1 MESNTF
7 TYTSFI
13 PLEVRS
19 DYRRQ
24 YYSDDGTPKYIIE
37 VDPDTKRY
45 VRQTVK
51 LITDPEW
58 ITRLAYV
65 LYDAKEVEFMD
76 WLNPAGYVIDKVD
89 FVTPDRVL
97 LSL

>member
-1 MESNTF
+1 MESATF
-7 TYTSFI
+7 TYTDFI
-13 PLEVRS
+13 PLEIRP

-24 YYSDDGTPKYIIE
+24 YYTEDGSPRYVVE
-37 VDPDTKRY
+37 ADPDTKRY

-51 LITDPEW
+51 LITDPYW

-65 LYDAKEVEFMD
+65 LYEAKDVEYIN
-76 WLNPAGYVIDKVD
+76 WQNPAGYVIDKID

-97 LSL
+97 L

>member
-7 TYTSFI
+7 TYTAFI

-19 DYRRQ
+19 DYRGQ
-24 YYSDDGTPKYIIE
+24 YYTEDGDPKYVVE
-37 VDPDTKRY
+37 ADPDTKRY
-45 VRQTVK
+45 VRQTVR

-65 LYDAKEVEFMD
+65 LYDAKEVEF
-76 WLNPAGYVIDKVD
+76 LNWQDPSGYVVDKVD

-97 LSL
+97 L